1 MDGKIIEEYGT
12 KNKSNWFQTCY
23 NTKSSFLL
31 VRTPKSF
38 FMGLHE
44 EEKNTRF
51 YQELCKKMRIS
62 SGFEGISGIE
72 IQKRIH
78 LIQVIIHIGF
88 SNLLIQ
94 GRRRELEELKNLM
107 DNV

>member
-1 MDGKIIEEYGT
+1 MGQKINQIGFRLVT
-12 KNKSNWFQTCY
+12 TQNHHSFWFAH
-23 NTKSSFLL
+23 
-31 VRTPKSF
+31 PKSF

-44 EEKNTRF
+44 DEKNTRL
-51 YQELCKKMRIS
+51 YQELCKKKRIS
-62 SGFEGISGIE
+62 SGFEGIAGIE
-72 IQKRIH
+72 IQKRMD

-88 SNLLIQ
+88 PNLLMQ